1 MVEYLTID
9 NIIKKYYTEHF
20 YLAHFEVNSE
30 KSEEP
35 CSDKEPYKARL
46 KWASYEMNP
55 IITICSKYGEV
66 KARANPYFRYMVS
79 DNIEELQQEY
89 KKKKQEW
96 INSRREYLVSQIK
109 LIDEM
114 EKKCF

>member
-1 MVEYLTID
+1 MIEYLTID
-9 NIIKKYYTEHF
+9 EIIKKYDTNSF
-20 YLAHFEVNSE
+20 YLAHFNCDSE
-30 KSEEP
+30 KEEMP
-35 CSDKEPYKARL
+35 FSDKPPYKARL
-46 KWASYEMNP
+46 KWYPYELSNRS
-55 IITICSKYGEV
+55 ISICSKYGEL
-66 KARANPYFRYMVS
+66 KAVNPYFRYMVS
-79 DNIEELQQEY
+79 DNIEELHQEY